1 MGVRTFAV
9 RTECGSGSARTPR
22 SIPCEQNAKGLG
34 LTAALVRSWNYA
46 ESAVRLLREAHGH
59 SGNRAILL
67 RGITHRHVPKVPC
80 DVDGAVGVD
89 AAVLRLEDLADR
101 CRVGV
106 ARVEHLTGRA
116 LHVAQRGVLRDDGPG
131 PDHCESPELS

>member
-1 MGVRTFAV
+1 MMQN
-9 RTECGSGSARTPR
+9 P
-22 SIPCEQNAKGLG
+22 PCASCAK
-34 LTAALVRSWNYA
+34 
-46 ESAVRLLREAHGH
+46 HGDH
-59 SGNRAILL
+59 AQPNPAIWL
-67 RGITHRHVPKVPC
+67 RGVTHRDVAKVPG

-116 LHVAQRGVLRDDGPG
+116 LNVAQRGVLRDDGPG

>member
-1 MGVRTFAV
+1 MQN
-9 RTECGSGSARTPR
+9 P
-22 SIPCEQNAKGLG
+22 PCASCAKH
-34 LTAALVRSWNYA
+34 ADHAQPNP
-46 ESAVRLLREAHGH
+46 
-59 SGNRAILL
+59 AILL
-67 RGITHRHVPKVPC
+67 PGVTHRDVAKVPG